1 MVFKS
6 AHPDIDRMC
15 TLQVAQG
22 STNCVR
28 AVPAHLSV
36 WEYLFE
42 SPRYSPLHKYGPGIL
57 GGFTN
62 AITKKR
68 LNWAQAKDAATYI
81 STALVNE
88 YGLQEGETVLLF
100 SQNTIW
106 YPVTM
111 LAATRAGGKICGAS
125 PAYGVEEMTHAL
137 KVADARFLFTV
148 PDSIKVATEAAKNAR
163 IPLSRIFLIE
173 GNLDG
178 FTTLQD
184 LITFGKSF
192 GSNRQSPYYQ
202 IPQGKVNGDI
212 CGFLCFSSGTTGL
225 PKAVRPPSQTSP
237 HHANVTRSCSP
248 TRTS

>member
-1 MVFKS
+1 MYS
-6 AHPDIDRMC
+6 LIDEE
-15 TLQVAQG
+15 QQAD
-22 STNCVR
+22 CVR
-28 AVPAHLSV
+28 TVPAQLSV

-42 SPRYSPLHKYGPGIL
+42 SPRYSPLQKYGPGLL
-57 GGFTN
+57 GGYTN
-62 AITKKR
+62 AVTRAR
-68 LNWAQAKDAATYI
+68 LNWAQVKDAATYI
-81 STALVNE
+81 STALVKK

-137 KVADARFLFTV
+137 KVADAKFLFTV
-148 PDSIKVATEAAKNAR
+148 PDSIKIATEAAKNAR

-173 GNLDG
+173 GTLDG

-184 LITFGKSF
+184 LMAIGKTF
-192 GSNRQSPYYQ
+192 GSNGQSPYYH
-202 IPQGKVNGDI
+202 IPRGKVNGEI

-225 PKAVRPPSQTSP
+225 PKAVRPPS
-237 HHANVTRSCSP
+237 
-248 TRTS
+248 